1 MPYLILTAATLFM
14 SCNGI
19 GATFYNKR
27 NESFKDTAKIYNLLI
42 LGAVFLCWLIKF
54 LTNLQFEPEV
64 IVYSL
69 IFTAGYTTAM
79 LSSVCAYREGPMT
92 LSSLIMQLSMIS
104 TTIWG
109 FFFWG
114 SEVTV
119 PVIVGLIL
127 VVFALVLCLYT
138 GKKAYIGKQIVCEKK
153 RISAKWLAY
162 ISLFFVGNS
171 VGTITQ
177 RTQQID
183 FDSLYGDFFMM
194 VATAIS
200 FAVCLFVYLK
210 SDRSDTKKIL
220 STSWYIPLLCGAFNF
235 LQNLLV
241 IILATLLSANIV
253 YPVLMIG
260 SLAITSIVSIII
272 FREKMNWWQ
281 HGVAKSRTQ
290 LSD

>member
-1 MPYLILTAATLFM
+1 MPYLILTAATIFM

-19 GATFYNKR
+19 GATFYNRK
-27 NESFKDTAKIYNLLI
+27 NSSFKEAAKIYNLLI
-42 LGAVFLCWLIKF
+42 LGTVFLCWLIKF
-54 LTNLQFEPEV
+54 LTNPVFDFTV
-64 IVYSL
+64 IIYSL
-69 IFTAGYTTAM
+69 IFTVGYTTAM

-109 FFFWG
+109 FIFWG
-114 SEVTV
+114 SKITAT
-119 PVIVGLIL
+119 VIVGLFL
-127 VVFALVLCLYT
+127 VIVALVFCLYT
-138 GKKAYIGKQIVCEKK
+138 GKVGKREKK
-153 RISAKWLAY
+153 RISAKWLLF

-183 FDSLYGDFFMM
+183 FNTAYGDFFMT
-194 VATAIS
+194 VATAVS

-210 SDRSDTKKIL
+210 SDKSDTKKIL
-220 STSWYIPLLCGAFNF
+220 EGSWYVPILCGVFNF
-235 LQNLLV
+235 LQNLFV

-260 SLAITSIVSIII
+260 SLAVTSIFSIAI
-272 FREKMNWWQ
+272 FKERMNWWRWV
-281 HGVAKSRTQ
+281 GVVLGAIAIA
-290 LSD
+290 LLC

>member
-1 MPYLILTAATLFM
+1 MPYLILTAATIFM

-19 GATFYNKR
+19 GATFYNRK
-27 NESFKDTAKIYNLLI
+27 NSSFKETAKIYNLLI
-42 LGAVFLCWLIKF
+42 LGSVFLCWLIKF
-54 LTNLQFEPEV
+54 LTNPVFDFAV
-64 IVYSL
+64 IIYSL
-69 IFTAGYTTAM
+69 IFTVGYTVAM

-104 TTIWG
+104 TTVWG

-119 PVIVGLIL
+119 RVIVGLLL
-127 VVFALVLCLYT
+127 VVIALVLCLYT
-138 GKKAYIGKQIVCEKK
+138 GKGNEEKK
-153 RISAKWLAY
+153 RISARWLLF

-177 RTQQID
+177 RTQQLD
-183 FDSLYGDFFMM
+183 FNSAYGDFFMT
-194 VATAIS
+194 VATAVS

-210 SDRSDTKKIL
+210 SDKTDTKKIL
-220 STSWYIPLLCGAFNF
+220 KGSWYVPVLCGIFNF
-235 LQNLLV
+235 LQNLFV

-260 SLAITSIVSIII
+260 SLAVTSIFSIVI
-272 FREKMNWWQ
+272 FKERMNWWQ
-281 HGVAKSRTQ
+281 WVGVVLGAIAIV
-290 LSD
+290 LLC